1 MAAFLL
7 LVIFTG
13 YLIIYNIF
21 QISVTGDIR
30 YYGLLKTIGVTP
42 RQLRRI
48 IRQQALLLCGIGC
61 PLGLIAGWLVG
72 SCLVPV
78 VLARTSLET
87 IQTEVSS
94 SPLIFAA
101 SALFAV
107 ATVLLSCGRPGRMAA
122 KVSPVEAVKYTETGI
137 SYWKERRSSRA
148 GIGGMAFANLGRNKK
163 RTALVVVSLSL
174 SVVLLALTFQFT
186 GGFSMEKYLEQKTC
200 ADFIVGNTDYFRFQA
215 NGPESGLA
223 GETVEQIRENTKEAD
238 AGQAWAVP
246 GVYPQVWLDE
256 EQFRS
261 LSFTGPEE
269 QVNQELQIREK
280 RGDKIQVSLKA
291 EGMDDALL
299 DKLTVLEGSLE
310 PLRDPESG
318 AIALPVETDDY
329 GTPQMTE
336 HYPRPGD
343 KLTVTYVDEGY
354 YADSRTGEPVTDA
367 TPEEYIQYHI
377 EKSHDVEYTV
387 CALVTVPYQ
396 ISFRASLMYGM
407 DAIMGTEQLKADSG
421 AELYSLFY
429 MFDTPNREAEEA
441 AEHFL
446 AELTKGE
453 TSPLMYESK
462 ALVRQDFQGFRQM
475 FLLLGGALCA
485 IVGVVGILNF
495 FNAILTGILVRKREF
510 AMLQAVGMTGRQ
522 LKKMLVTEGLLYA
535 GATVLL
541 SLVLV
546 FLLEPLVGGMLE
558 DMFWFFAYHFD
569 VTALWAAAPA
579 FLLLGVV
586 LPLGVY
592 RGIARMTIV
601 ERLREVE

>member
-1 MAAFLL
+1 
-7 LVIFTG
+7 
-13 YLIIYNIF
+13 
-21 QISVTGDIR
+21 
-30 YYGLLKTIGVTP
+30 
-42 RQLRRI
+42 
-48 IRQQALLLCGIGC
+48 
-61 PLGLIAGWLVG
+61 
-72 SCLVPV
+72 
-78 VLARTSLET
+78 
-87 IQTEVSS
+87 
-94 SPLIFAA
+94 
-101 SALFAV
+101 
-107 ATVLLSCGRPGRMAA
+107 
-122 KVSPVEAVKYTETGI
+122 
-137 SYWKERRSSRA
+137 
-148 GIGGMAFANLGRNKK
+148 
-163 RTALVVVSLSL
+163 
-174 SVVLLALTFQFT
+174 
-186 GGFSMEKYLEQKTC
+186 MEKYLEQKTC

-261 LSFTGPEE
+261 LSFTGSEE

-280 RGDKIQVSLKA
+280 RGDKIQVSLQA

-310 PLRDPESG
+310 PLRDPEGG

-336 HYPRPGD
+336 HYPKPGD
-343 KLTVTYVDEGY
+343 KLTVTYVDEWY

-421 AELYSLFY
+421 EELYSLFY
-429 MFDTPNREAEEA
+429 MFDTPDREAEEA

-535 GATVLL
+535 GATILL

>member
-1 MAAFLL
+1 
-7 LVIFTG
+7 
-13 YLIIYNIF
+13 
-21 QISVTGDIR
+21 
-30 YYGLLKTIGVTP
+30 
-42 RQLRRI
+42 
-48 IRQQALLLCGIGC
+48 
-61 PLGLIAGWLVG
+61 
-72 SCLVPV
+72 
-78 VLARTSLET
+78 
-87 IQTEVSS
+87 
-94 SPLIFAA
+94 
-101 SALFAV
+101 
-107 ATVLLSCGRPGRMAA
+107 MAA

-137 SYWKERRSSRA
+137 SSRKERRSSRA

-163 RTALVVVSLSL
+163 RTALVVISLSL

-223 GETVEQIRENTKEAD
+223 GETVEQIRENTKEVD

-261 LSFTGPEE
+261 LPFAGSEE

-280 RGDKIQVSLKA
+280 RGDKIQVSLQA

-310 PLRDPESG
+310 PLRDPEGG

-336 HYPRPGD
+336 HYPKPGD
-343 KLTVTYVDEGY
+343 KLTVTYVDEWY

-396 ISFRASLMYGM
+396 ISFRASQMYGM

-421 AELYSLFY
+421 EELYSLFY

-446 AELTKGE
+446 AELTEGE

-510 AMLQAVGMTGRQ
+510 AMLQAVGMTGKQ

-535 GATVLL
+535 GATILL

-569 VTALWAAAPA
+569 VTALWAAAPV

>member
-1 MAAFLL
+1 MEVLKAVNLTKIYGKGENQVRALDGVSLSVEQGQFAAVVGTSGSGKSTLL
-7 LVIFTG
+7 HMLGGLDRPDEGKVYVDGKDIFSLKEEALTIFRRRKIG
-13 YLIIYNIF
+13 FVFQSYN
-21 QISVTGDIR
+21 
-30 YYGLLKTIGVTP
+30 
-42 RQLRRI
+42 
-48 IRQQALLLCGIGC
+48 
-61 PLGLIAGWLVG
+61 
-72 SCLVPV
+72 LVPV
-78 VLARTSLET
+78 LSVYEN
-87 IQTEVSS
+87 V
-94 SPLIFAA
+94 
-101 SALFAV
+101 AL
-107 ATVLLSCGRPGRMAA
+107 
-122 KVSPVEAVKYTETGI
+122 PVELDGKKAD
-137 SYWKERRSSRA
+137 RA
-148 GIGGMAFANLGRNKK
+148 
-163 RTALVVVSLSL
+163 
-174 SVVLLALTFQFT
+174 
-186 GGFSMEKYLEQKTC
+186 
-200 ADFIVGNTDYFRFQA
+200 FI
-215 NGPESGLA
+215 E
-223 GETVEQIRENTKEAD
+223 EI
-238 AGQAWAVP
+238 
-246 GVYPQVWLDE
+246 LDT
-256 EQFRS
+256 
-261 LSFTGPEE
+261 L
-269 QVNQELQIREK
+269 
-280 RGDKIQVSLKA
+280 
-291 EGMDDALL
+291 
-299 DKLTVLEGSLE
+299 GSLE
-310 PLRDPESG
+310 PLRDPEGG

-336 HYPRPGD
+336 HYPKPGD

-421 AELYSLFY
+421 AKLYSLFY

-446 AELTKGE
+446 AELTEGE

-535 GATVLL
+535 GATILL